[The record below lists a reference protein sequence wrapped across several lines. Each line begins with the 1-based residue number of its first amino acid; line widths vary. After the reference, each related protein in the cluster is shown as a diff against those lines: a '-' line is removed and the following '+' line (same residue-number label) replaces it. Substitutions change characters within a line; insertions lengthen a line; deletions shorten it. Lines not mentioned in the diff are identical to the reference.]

1 MNWEGVARGGQMVAL
16 KTSPISVELSRFGYP
31 YPPFDFNSGMWVRPV
46 SDDDCEALGLLADEE
61 WLDKQLAAA
70 EE

>member
-1 MNWEGVARGGQMVAL
+1 MVAL
-16 KTSPISVELSRFGYP
+16 KTSPIWVELSRFGYP